1 MFAKDKPSHAV
12 WWYLQGSLSWGAGAM
27 AEEAVSLPGALGAD
41 DYCWCVCTTCVLLLP
56 WPFFLRMYC

>member
-27 AEEAVSLPGALGAD
+27 AEEA
-41 DYCWCVCTTCVLLLP
+41 
-56 WPFFLRMYC
+56 